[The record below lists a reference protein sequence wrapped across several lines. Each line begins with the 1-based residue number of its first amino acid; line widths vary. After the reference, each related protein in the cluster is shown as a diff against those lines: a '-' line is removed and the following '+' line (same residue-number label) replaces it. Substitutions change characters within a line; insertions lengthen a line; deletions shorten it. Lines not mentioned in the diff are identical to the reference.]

1 MFGGE
6 LEATRRVP
14 LEPGRALPLL
24 PPAPLPEDMEWARPN
39 PRVADAMAR
48 WTAAVE
54 CEAVKVISPRAK
66 AVVKASLEDWR
77 GEQMP
82 ISRYWATVETNGL
95 TGEDLAVARL
105 AIVLAKA
112 PYQVDE
118 QMAEAVLDYC
128 DDEERFIRILAWA
141 SFTGARRFAQLVA
154 ERAAGE
160 PMQHAAAPEH
170 FVTQFA
176 PGCAA

>member
-1 MFGGE
+1 
-6 LEATRRVP
+6 
-14 LEPGRALPLL
+14 
-24 PPAPLPEDMEWARPN
+24 
-39 PRVADAMAR
+39 MAR

-54 CEAVKVISPRAK
+54 REAFKVISPRVK
-66 AVVKASLEDWR
+66 EVVRASMENWR

-82 ISRYWATVETNGL
+82 ISRFWVTVDTKGL

-105 AIVLAKA
+105 AIVLGKA

-118 QMAEAVLDYC
+118 KMAEAVLDYC

-154 ERAAGE
+154 ERVTLDKALYA
-160 PMQHAAAPEH
+160 PVPEH
-170 FVTQFA
+170 LITQFA
-176 PGCAA
+176 PELAA